1 MELRNSVYNLEL
13 ETYINRYKK
22 GEIMEKVKIKK
33 IISAIMTIIICMF
46 GASISLYA
54 RSNSEINPKAE
65 DIVSRDYS
73 QTFSFSKKYVSLNPD
88 IGAEGIPSS
97 YKTVSFKV
105 LLKGSIQYERL
116 TGRYVSA
123 STPTATLIYSGP
135 VALGLYNVSTSKYD
149 SGSSIKFSFKA
160 DIKGTVDPGIPVTI
174 NYGSVSNSFS
184 VKK

>member
-65 DIVSRDYS
+65 DIVSRE
-73 QTFSFSKKYVSLNPD
+73 FSNIF
-88 IGAEGIPSS
+88 
-97 YKTVSFKV
+97 F
-105 LLKGSIQYERL
+105 LKEICF
-116 TGRYVSA
+116 A
-123 STPTATLIYSGP
+123 
-135 VALGLYNVSTSKYD
+135 
-149 SGSSIKFSFKA
+149 
-160 DIKGTVDPGIPVTI
+160 
-174 NYGSVSNSFS
+174 
-184 VKK
+184 